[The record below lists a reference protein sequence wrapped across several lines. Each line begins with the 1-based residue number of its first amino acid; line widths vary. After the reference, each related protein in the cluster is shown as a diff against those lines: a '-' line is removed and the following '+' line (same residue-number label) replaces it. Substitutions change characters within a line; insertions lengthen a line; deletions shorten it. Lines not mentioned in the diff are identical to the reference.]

1 MWPIHMLVSV
11 AVSAILVMLPMS
23 SSAEEKFVA
32 GWLEKAKIYP
42 GGLLLHAKLDTGA
55 KTTSLNI
62 QNLETFE
69 KNQQLW
75 VRFQVVSRKE
85 RVRTFERKVTRR
97 VKIKRHGADPL
108 ERYVVKL
115 GVCVGNHFRKVEV
128 NLADRSDF
136 NYQLLIGRTYLNPHI
151 LVDAAE
157 TYTLTLDCKE
167 AIKP

>member
-1 MWPIHMLVSV
+1 MWHTPFLCSLFTCVLLIMFPMP
-11 AVSAILVMLPMS
+11 SA
-23 SSAEEKFVA
+23 AEEKFVA

-42 GGLLLHAKLDTGA
+42 GGLLIHAKLDTGA

-62 QNLETFE
+62 KNLETFE

-115 GVCVGNHFRKVEV
+115 GVCVGKLYKEVEV

-136 NYQLLIGRTYLNPHI
+136 NYQLLIGRTYLQSNI
-151 LVDAAE
+151 LVDASE
-157 TYTLTLDCKE
+157 TYTLKLDCKD
-167 AIKP
+167 AKKS